1 MACNGRAGRSI
12 YSPKEFSLLE
22 LLMRH
27 AGQPVSRPAIVEQVW
42 KLNCD
47 TVTNLV
53 DVYISTIF
61 GAKWMLVLSCRLFGL
76 FVEIGGNGT
85 AV

>member
-27 AGQPVSRPAIVEQVW
+27 VSRPAIVEQVW
-42 KLNCD
+42 KLNYD